1 MNRLLA
7 PALAVQETDM
17 PAEDAI
23 EPQAVN
29 LSTPDAAAYWARK
42 LQVPVEK
49 LGEAVN
55 AVGHDADKVAAHLG
69 LPWPYEASG
78 IV

>member
-1 MNRLLA
+1 
-7 PALAVQETDM
+7 M
-17 PAEDAI
+17 PIDDTH
-23 EPQAVN
+23 EPQTVN

-42 LQVPVEK
+42 LQVPVET
-49 LGEAVN
+49 LGAAVE
-55 AVGHDADKVAAHLG
+55 AVGHDAEKVAAHLG

>member
-1 MNRLLA
+1 
-7 PALAVQETDM
+7 M
-17 PAEDAI
+17 PIDDVH
-23 EPQAVN
+23 EPQTVN

-49 LGEAVN
+49 LGAAVDV
-55 AVGHDADKVAAHLG
+55 VGHDADKVAAHLG

>member
-1 MNRLLA
+1 
-7 PALAVQETDM
+7 M
-17 PAEDAI
+17 PPDATQ
-23 EPQAVN
+23 EPQTVN

-49 LGEAVN
+49 LGAAVD
-55 AVGHDADKVAAHLG
+55 AVGHDAEKVATHLG